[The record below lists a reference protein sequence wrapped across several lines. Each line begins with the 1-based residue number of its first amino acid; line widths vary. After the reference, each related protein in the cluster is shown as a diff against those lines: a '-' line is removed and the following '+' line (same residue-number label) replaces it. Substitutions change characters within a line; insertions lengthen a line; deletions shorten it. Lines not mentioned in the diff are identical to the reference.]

1 MPGRWRTGATF
12 QELLDHMDE
21 FWRSPRGQRLKLPNG
36 LLRQNCRRGWPI
48 SLAVSFTATAGWCPS
63 SGSRRGRAQLLFPR
77 TWWEWDIEL
86 DLREQQHRLARG
98 DVIATGTIAAE
109 GYGNALGTGPRSL
122 STPFG
127 TICATS
133 GPPRPRGR
141 ATPTGLMVIGGRR
154 NRWAGRRVCL
164 VVLAGAHLRRGAARA
179 ASSVSSNRS
188 WPTTATPTRGGS
200 LTSATY
206 AVQVGAV

>member
-1 MPGRWRTGATF
+1 M
-12 QELLDHMDE
+12 
-21 FWRSPRGQRLKLPNG
+21 PNG

-109 GYGNALGTGPRSL
+109 GYGQCPRDRAA
-122 STPFG
+122 FIVN
-127 TICATS
+127 TI
-133 GPPRPRGR
+133 RD
-141 ATPTGLMVIGGRR
+141 
-154 NRWAGRRVCL
+154 
-164 VVLAGAHLRRGAARA
+164 HLRHKRTAEAARKGYA
-179 ASSVSSNRS
+179 YRIDGHRRTTKSLGRS
-188 WPTTATPTRGGS
+188 PSLPRCPGWRPPTARRCARGIIGVVEQIVADDRDTDSGRLVDVRDLCCPGGCS
-200 LTSATY
+200 LIDS
-206 AVQVGAV
+206 